1 MAYLDHWGLMK
12 FSDETALGSR
22 LASALK
28 KTEGTL
34 TVSWLNFSEFA
45 TVTHRDQRLRAER
58 LLDSVAPALFCLN
71 SEPFQVHAR
80 QLRGDVMPHADE
92 ELAALFV
99 STQRTLT
106 ATGLFEPL
114 NHPRLVKGK
123 KTLARTIQERLEK
136 LRQEWADNTSF
147 RSEVARADRSPE
159 ARAATRT
166 LAIAR
171 TLVATFFPDLRRPIT
186 ENDAIDFLHG
196 VCPKLP
202 VIEPVFALRGILGP
216 RSFPIGVELG
226 APREPAH
233 ALDALQFSSPPG
245 HDVRA
250 NECRLLALIR
260 IHDRLDG
267 I

>member
-1 MAYLDHWGLMK
+1 MK

-22 LASALK
+22 LAGALK

-166 LAIAR
+166 LAIWVQPPA
-171 TLVATFFPDLRRPIT
+171 ATARRPGHRVSAAAGASQVPPPAPGRPT
-186 ENDAIDFLHG
+186 TRAS
-196 VCPKLP
+196 
-202 VIEPVFALRGILGP
+202 AA
-216 RSFPIGVELG
+216 RS
-226 APREPAH
+226 ARMTR
-233 ALDALQFSSPPG
+233 SS
-245 HDVRA
+245 A
-250 NECRLLALIR
+250 
-260 IHDRLDG
+260 
-267 I
+267 